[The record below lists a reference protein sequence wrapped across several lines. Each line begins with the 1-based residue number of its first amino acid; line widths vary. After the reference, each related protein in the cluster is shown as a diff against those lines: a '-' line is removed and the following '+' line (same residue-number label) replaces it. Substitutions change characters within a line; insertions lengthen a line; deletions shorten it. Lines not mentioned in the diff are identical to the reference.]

1 MPMKLQRFVPHLV
14 SVMAATAPVAAQPI
28 PAATPEGIF
37 CTGTYIAVGRVLD
50 AASADCRIGRTEG
63 CSPDNVVDL
72 KVEITE
78 VIGAREPSPSY
89 SVGRSLNRGDIIPI
103 SSRAF
108 TSLVVTAIPQP
119 PSIVLSNQQIRDA
132 FVNKEFIFSV
142 TMMDYHVQHHS
153 TFWASLWPMS
163 EKVWALDTMTNERG
177 ANCPRRL

>member
-1 MPMKLQRFVPHLV
+1 
-14 SVMAATAPVAAQPI
+14 MAATAPVAAQPI

-37 CTGTYIAVGRVLD
+37 CIGTYIAVGRVLD
-50 AASADCRIGRTEG
+50 AARADCRIERTEG

-78 VIGAREPSPSY
+78 VIGAREASPSY
-89 SVGRSLNRGDIIPI
+89 SVGRSLDRGDIIPI

-108 TSLVVTAIPQP
+108 PRLEVTAIPQP
-119 PSIVLSNQQIRDA
+119 QSIVLSNQQIRDA

-142 TMMDYHVQHHS
+142 TMMDYHVQQHS

-163 EKVWALDTMTNERG
+163 EKAWALDTMTNERG
-177 ANCPRRL
+177 GNCPRRL